1 MNWLTA
7 GAIVI
12 LVLFIA
18 NGIAYRIRF
27 GTFLR
32 QEERAEFSTKSRL
45 TKAGVAVYTV
55 LTAALVVGFGAREA
69 TPESALGAMLQ
80 SWFTFGA
87 YIVWCLF
94 GATMLG
100 VALTLCG
107 YPSYQKSNTEHR

>member
-7 GAIVI
+7 SAIVI
-12 LVLFIA
+12 VLLFVA
-18 NGIAYRIRF
+18 NGIAYRLRF

-32 QEERAEFSTKSRL
+32 QEERGEFSPRSRL

-55 LTAALVVGFGAREA
+55 FTAALVLGFGAREA
-69 TPESALGAMLQ
+69 TPESPLGAMLQ
-80 SWFTFGA
+80 SWFTFAA

-94 GATMLG
+94 GATILG

-107 YPSYQKSNTEHR
+107 YPSYQKSNTEDR

>member
-18 NGIAYRIRF
+18 NGVAYRIRF

-32 QEERAEFSTKSRL
+32 QEERAGLSTRTRL

-55 LTAALVVGFGAREA
+55 LTAALVFGFGAR
-69 TPESALGAMLQ
+69 
-80 SWFTFGA
+80 
-87 YIVWCLF
+87 
-94 GATMLG
+94 
-100 VALTLCG
+100 
-107 YPSYQKSNTEHR
+107 